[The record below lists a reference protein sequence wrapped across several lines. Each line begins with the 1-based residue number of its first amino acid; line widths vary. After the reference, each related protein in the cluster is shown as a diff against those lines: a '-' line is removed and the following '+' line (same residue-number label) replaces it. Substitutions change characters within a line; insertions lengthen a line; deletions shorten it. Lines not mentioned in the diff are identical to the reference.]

1 MNNQLEQFWDER
13 IKTMQLW
20 RKQHPAYAPKI
31 YMVMKKFQA
40 MQIEHIK
47 LLQEYH
53 YRNKKSCLEKS
64 EKLKQEADEL
74 FKKLSKFELLA
85 TLTK

>member
-1 MNNQLEQFWDER
+1 MKQNLENFWDER
-13 IKTMQLW
+13 IQTLKQW
-20 RKQHPAYAPKI
+20 RKLHPEYAPKI
-31 YMVMKKFQA
+31 HMLMRKFQT

-53 YRNKKSCLEKS
+53 YRNKKSCLIRAEKI
-64 EKLKQEADEL
+64 KQEADEL
-74 FKKLSKFELLA
+74 FNKLSKFELLA

>member
-1 MNNQLEQFWDER
+1 MEEQFWDNR
-13 IKTMQLW
+13 IQTMKQW
-20 RKQHPAYAPKI
+20 RKQHPNYAPKI
-31 YMVMKKFQA
+31 HMIMKKFQT

-53 YRNKKSCLEKS
+53 YRNSKTSLDKA
-64 EKLKQEADEL
+64 EKLKQEAEL
-74 FKKLSKFELLA
+74 LYKKLSKFELLA